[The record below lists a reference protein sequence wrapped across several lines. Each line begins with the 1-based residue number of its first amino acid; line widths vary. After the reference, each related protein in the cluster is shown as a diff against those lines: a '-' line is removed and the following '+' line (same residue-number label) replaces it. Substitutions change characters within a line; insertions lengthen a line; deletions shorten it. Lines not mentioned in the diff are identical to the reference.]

1 MICARV
7 ATLFLSGFALAVA
20 AIPSTATAQAVP
32 VYAESASDAL
42 ARNIRTL
49 ADDPK
54 NFAALVAAGKASLK
68 LGDPQAAAG
77 FFGRAQEVNPN
88 SPLPFAGMGAALV
101 ATDDPQG
108 ALNYFAKA
116 QTLGASVASFG
127 ADRGLAYDLLGK
139 QVVAQT
145 DYRAAMNGSDRDE
158 ARRRLA
164 LSLAISGN
172 KTLALSTLEPLLQ
185 RRDIGAQRV
194 RALVL
199 AVDGDL
205 AGANSALEYTMPGA
219 SARMDPF
226 FRRLP
231 TLTAVQKAAAVHLG
245 IFPDSGTAIASNAG
259 PAPDR
264 MASIEQFLTADTD
277 GQPQARP
284 QAPAVAY
291 NYTPIPAPAV
301 AQIQSP
307 PRVQVASIP
316 RNSIVK
322 ATSPN
327 NDLIQTQRVAS
338 DPGGKKIWLQLASGA
353 DSAELPQEFRRIKS
367 RKPALFAGLGG
378 WVADGGTRARLLIGP
393 FHSRED
399 AQLFS
404 DALASE
410 RINSFAWTSQPGQV
424 VRKLPSQ

>member
-7 ATLFLSGFALAVA
+7 ATLFLSGIALGLSALPTA
-20 AIPSTATAQAVP
+20 AAAQAVP

-77 FFGRAQEVNPN
+77 FFGRAQEVNPT

-116 QTLGASVASFG
+116 QSLGGSVTSFG
-127 ADRGLAYDLLGK
+127 CDRGLAYDLLGK
-139 QVVAQT
+139 QTVAQT

-199 AVDGDL
+199 AVDGDIV
-205 AGANSALEYTMPGA
+205 GANTALEFTMPGA

-259 PAPDR
+259 TAADR
-264 MASIEQFLTADTD
+264 MGSIEQFLASGTD
-277 GQPQARP
+277 GQPQAQP
-284 QAPAVAY
+284 QQAVAY
-291 NYTPIPAPAV
+291 NYTPVPAPAV
-301 AQIQSP
+301 AQNQP
-307 PRVQVASIP
+307 PRVQVASVP
-316 RNSIVK
+316 RNSIMK

-338 DPGGKKIWLQLASGA
+338 DPGARKIWLQLASGA
-353 DSAELPQEFRRIKS
+353 DSSELPQEFRRIKS
-367 RKPALFAGLGG
+367 RKPTLFAGLGG
-378 WVADGGTRARLLIGP
+378 WIADGGTRARLLIGP

-424 VRKLPSQ
+424 VRKLPTQ